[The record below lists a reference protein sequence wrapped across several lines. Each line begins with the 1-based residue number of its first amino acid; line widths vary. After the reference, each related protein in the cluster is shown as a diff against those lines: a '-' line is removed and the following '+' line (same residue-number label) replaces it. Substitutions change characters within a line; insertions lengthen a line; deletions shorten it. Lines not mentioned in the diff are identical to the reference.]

1 MNEWMIQNA
10 SIIAAGAAF
19 LTVLLAGGAIYLFT
33 ASRERQ
39 VERRLDELKQVR
51 TVAGS
56 GNSTSGDD
64 GDFMVR
70 WLEPVGGIIMP
81 DNDWQQ
87 STLQKELVLAG
98 YRHPSAIYVLLS
110 CKLILALATPLA
122 VSMAFM
128 STGNGAFLMEALGL
142 LLVALLSFIGF
153 MLPDY
158 VLARTARKRR
168 DHFTEA
174 FPDALDMLVVCVEAG
189 LGLDAAIN
197 RVARE
202 LRISYPML
210 AQELELTSAETRAGK
225 GRIEALRA
233 MADRMDIEQAKSLVS
248 LLIQAERYGTS
259 IGSALRIYA
268 EEMRVDRIQR
278 AKTKAAKLP
287 TQLLIPVVMFIFP
300 ALFLVVLGPAVIS
313 IFDNLQGL

>member
-1 MNEWMIQNA
+1 MTENSA
-10 SIIAAGAAF
+10 FIAALATF
-19 LTVLLAGGAIYLFT
+19 LTVLLAGSAVYLFT

-39 VERRLDELKQVR
+39 VERRLGELKQ
-51 TVAGS
+51 TGKGS
-56 GNSTSGDD
+56 SHSTTGSD

-70 WLEPVGGIIMP
+70 WMEPVGGMIMP
-81 DNDWQQ
+81 DSDWQK
-87 STLQKELVLAG
+87 STLQRALVLAG
-98 YRHPSAIYVLLS
+98 YRRPSAMYILLAS
-110 CKLILALATPLA
+110 KLILALATPLLVSVA
-122 VSMAFM
+122 VM
-128 STGNGAFLMEALGL
+128 SLGNGAFLMEAMGL
-142 LLVALLSFIGF
+142 ALVALLSFIGF

-158 VLARTARKRR
+158 ILARKASKRR
-168 DHFTEA
+168 EHFTEA

-202 LRISYPML
+202 LRLSYPML

-225 GRIEALRA
+225 GRVEALQA
-233 MADRMDIEQAKSLVS
+233 MADRMDIDQAKSLVS

-287 TQLLIPVVMFIFP
+287 TQLLVPVVVFIFP

>member
-1 MNEWMIQNA
+1 MSEWVLQNGA
-10 SIIAAGAAF
+10 IIAAIATF
-19 LTVLLAGGAIYLFT
+19 LAVLLAGSAVLLLT
-33 ASRERQ
+33 ATRDRQ
-39 VERRLDELKQVR
+39 VERRLEEVKQTR
-51 TVAGS
+51 S
-56 GNSTSGDD
+56 GPESGDTATQEE

-70 WLEPVGGIIMP
+70 WLEPVGGMIMP
-81 DNDWQQ
+81 DDEWQK
-87 STLQKELVLAG
+87 STLQKALVLAG
-98 YRHPSAIYVLLS
+98 YRRHSAIYTLLAS
-110 CKLILALATPLA
+110 KLILALSAPLL
-122 VSMAFM
+122 VSMVFM
-128 STGNGAFLMEALGL
+128 SMGNSAFLMEALGL
-142 LLVALLSFIGF
+142 VLVALLSLIGF
-153 MLPDY
+153 MFPDF
-158 VLARTARKRR
+158 VLARKARKRR

-202 LRISYPML
+202 LRISYPLL
-210 AQELELTSAETRAGK
+210 ADELELTSAETRAGK
-225 GRIEALRA
+225 GRIEALHA
-233 MADRMDIEQAKSLVS
+233 MADRMDIEQARSLVS

-287 TQLLIPVVMFIFP
+287 TQLLVPVVVFIFP